1 MLAPYTILA
10 CCGLAL
16 GTLYALR
23 ARATRLESLRRV
35 VTPPEELLLLRQ
47 GLRLAK
53 PVMREAGPGEAEELI
68 RRPEQVT
75 IFRPGPAMLSATR
88 PVVDALTERQPVA
101 AMPAV
106 YTFHGDSALLGSY
119 TLDVPTPEDEIQ
131 PETVDEPCAPEF
143 ARVEVSQ
150 ADLPADEATAAQGID
165 AGAPAE
171 EQPVEIPGHP
181 VIGLPE
187 AQETS
192 VRAPHTFDAPPVL
205 EDAVEP
211 IIFHLLEPET
221 APVAAPEQEPTGE
234 SIEYESASLP
244 LAAMTLEV
252 REPET
257 RADEDEAPQ
266 DAAPPADAALKP
278 LEWNRTGVDYRD
290 PMPWPKVRGPVI
302 DFHCHLFAS
311 RHAKVWFE
319 AAAHYGID
327 CFVSMT
333 PLEEVAGLLR
343 DWPGRLHFIAVPQWY
358 YEGPDFISDFL
369 RRIEMFYNLGS
380 RIVKFHVAPQTIA
393 RRGPLDSPMYEPVFR
408 EIEARGMMVMTH
420 VGDPETWYAAKY
432 TEAAKYGRRD
442 AHYAMWERVMQA
454 HPNLPWVG
462 AHLGGNPEDLQR
474 LQSLLDRYPNLNL
487 DCSATRWIAREISKR
502 RDEAREF
509 FIKNADRILFG
520 SDQVSGDERGFDFL
534 SSRWWVHRKLWDTAF
549 IGSNPILDPDL
560 PAGEQQELRGLAL
573 PDEVLQKLYHDN
585 AVRVLSR
592 VGVQFGQGI

>member
-1 MLAPYTILA
+1 MLAPYTILT

-53 PVMREAGPGEAEELI
+53 PVMREAGPGEEEELI

-75 IFRPGPAMLSATR
+75 IFRPGPALVSATG
-88 PVVDALTERQPVA
+88 PVVDALTDHQPVPA
-101 AMPAV
+101 ALAV

-119 TLDVPTPEDEIQ
+119 TLDVPDSNEHF
-131 PETVDEPCAPEF
+131 EPQIAEEPSAPE
-143 ARVEVSQ
+143 AAHAEVPQ
-150 ADLPADEATAAQGID
+150 PDMAVEAT
-165 AGAPAE
+165 
-171 EQPVEIPGHP
+171 
-181 VIGLPE
+181 
-187 AQETS
+187 
-192 VRAPHTFDAPPVL
+192 
-205 EDAVEP
+205 VEP
-211 IIFHLLEPET
+211 IVFHLPEPEGP
-221 APVAAPEQEPTGE
+221 AVEVEAAESTEEP
-234 SIEYESASLP
+234 IQYESASLP

-252 REPET
+252 REPEAAASEEEGEET
-257 RADEDEAPQ
+257 TDEAAE
-266 DAAPPADAALKP
+266 DSLKP
-278 LEWNRTGVDYRD
+278 LEWNLTGVDYRD

-302 DFHCHLFAS
+302 DFHCHLFAA

-343 DWPGRLHFIAVPQWY
+343 DWPGRLHFIAVPHWY
-358 YEGPDFISDFL
+358 YEGPDFAGDFL

-393 RRGPLDSPMYEPVFR
+393 RRGPLDSPMYAPVFR

-420 VGDPETWYAAKY
+420 VGDPETWYAGKY
-432 TEAAKYGRRD
+432 TDAAKYGRRD
-442 AHYAMWERVMQA
+442 EHYAMWERVMQA

-534 SSRWWVHRKLWDTAF
+534 ASRWWVHRKLWDTAY
-549 IGSNPILDPDL
+549 IGPNPILDPDL
-560 PAGEQQELRGLAL
+560 PASEQQELRGLAL

-592 VGVQFGQGI
+592 VGVTFGQSA

>member
-35 VTPPEELLLLRQ
+35 VTPPEELLLVRQ

-53 PVMREAGPGEAEELI
+53 PVMREAGTGEEEELI

-75 IFRPGPAMLSATR
+75 IFRPGPALVSATG
-88 PVVDALTERQPVA
+88 PVVDALTEHQPVPA
-101 AMPAV
+101 ALAV

-119 TLDVPTPEDEIQ
+119 TLDVPDANEHVEPEMA
-131 PETVDEPCAPEF
+131 DEPSAPVA
-143 ARVEVSQ
+143 ARAEVSPDVTVVEASPVQ
-150 ADLPADEATAAQGID
+150 NVDSPTPTEGESAEHGGHSTPLAVEEATATVPFKLPA
-165 AGAPAE
+165 APVVE
-171 EQPVEIPGHP
+171 E
-181 VIGLPE
+181 
-187 AQETS
+187 
-192 VRAPHTFDAPPVL
+192 
-205 EDAVEP
+205 AVEP
-211 IIFHLLEPET
+211 IVFHLPEPET
-221 APVAAPEQEPTGE
+221 PAAEAEATEAADEP
-234 SIEYESASLP
+234 IQYESASLP

-252 REPET
+252 REPEAAASEEEGEET
-257 RADEDEAPQ
+257 TDEAAE
-266 DAAPPADAALKP
+266 DSLKP
-278 LEWNRTGVDYRD
+278 LEWNLTGVDYRD

-302 DFHCHLFAS
+302 DFHCHLFAA

-358 YEGPDFISDFL
+358 YEGPDFAGDFL

-393 RRGPLDSPMYEPVFR
+393 RRGPLDSPMYAPVFR

-420 VGDPETWYAAKY
+420 VGDPETWYAGKY
-432 TEAAKYGRRD
+432 TDTAKYGRRD
-442 AHYAMWERVMQA
+442 EHYAMWERVMQA

-534 SSRWWVHRKLWDTAF
+534 ASRWWVHRKLWDTAY
-549 IGSNPILDPDL
+549 IGPNPILDPDL
-560 PAGEQQELRGLAL
+560 PASEQQELRGLAL
-573 PDEVLQKLYHDN
+573 PDEVLEKLYHDN

-592 VGVQFGQGI
+592 VGVTFGQSA